1 MGNPSELAKKYYDQG
16 ADELFYIDIVTSLY
30 RREILFND
38 IERVALDMPQLLERK
53 IKDSNKVNM
62 FPVHEYWLDI
72 GQTEQLHQAQ
82 KDVSIL

>member
-1 MGNPSELAKKYYDQG
+1 MKVLITAVPFGGQNKLPLELLDISGVDYLINPCNKRLK
-16 ADELFYIDIVTSLY
+16 
-30 RREILFND
+30 
-38 IERVALDMPQLLERK
+38 LLERK